1 MINFTANR
9 NKVCEQQQV
18 MPQHNN
24 KNRSRFFD
32 WYLHASLHVALATT
46 ALVQMT
52 FYFCFLPF
60 NAAVTSMVFFG
71 TVFSYNFIKYAQVL
85 AKKKELTL
93 FLKSITALS
102 IVSFVIAAISFFFL
116 NVKAQLLTV
125 FFAFLCVL
133 YVIPLAK
140 TKTNL
145 RNYAGIKIY
154 IVSLCWAGVTMLLP
168 IVNADQ
174 SIEMDIV
181 FKFLQRFILTLILI
195 LIFEIND
202 LKYDDIR
209 LKTVPQTIGVLKTKY
224 LIGLL
229 LIPFYFLEFLKVN
242 YYGNQW
248 LINLILVFVIGFFTY
263 FAHPN
268 RTKYYTLFWVES
280 IPVLWFLLI
289 ILFKYF

>member
-1 MINFTANR
+1 M
-9 NKVCEQQQV
+9 QQQST
-18 MPQHNN
+18 
-24 KNRSRFFD
+24 KNIMRFFD

-52 FYFCFLPF
+52 FYFCYLPF
-60 NAAVTSMVFFG
+60 NAAVTNLVFFG
-71 TVFSYNFIKYAQVL
+71 TVFSYNFIKYAQVI
-85 AKKKELTL
+85 AKKKELTRL
-93 FLKSITALS
+93 LKSILALS
-102 IVSFVIAAISFFFL
+102 VVSFIIAVTSFFFL
-116 NVKAQLLTV
+116 NLKAQLLTV
-125 FFAFLCVL
+125 FFGLLCVL

-140 TKTNL
+140 SKTNL

-154 IVSLCWAGVTMLLP
+154 IVSLCWAGVTTLLP
-168 IVNADQ
+168 IVNAEQ
-174 SIEMDIV
+174 AIESDIV

-195 LIFEIND
+195 LVFEIND

-248 LINLILVFVIGFFTY
+248 IINLILVAVIALFTY
-263 FAHPN
+263 YANPN
-268 RTKYYTLFWVES
+268 RSKYYTLFWVES
-280 IPVLWFLLI
+280 VPVLWYLLV
-289 ILFKYF
+289 ILFNFQ

>member
-1 MINFTANR
+1 M
-9 NKVCEQQQV
+9 QQQST
-18 MPQHNN
+18 
-24 KNRSRFFD
+24 KNIMRFFD

-52 FYFCFLPF
+52 FYFCYLPF
-60 NAAVTSMVFFG
+60 NAAVTNLVFFG
-71 TVFSYNFIKYAQVL
+71 TVFSYNFIKYAQVI
-85 AKKKELTL
+85 AKKKELSL
-93 FLKSITALS
+93 FLKSILALS
-102 IVSFVIAAISFFFL
+102 VVSFLIAVLSFFFL
-116 NVKAQLLTV
+116 NLKAQLLTV
-125 FFAFLCVL
+125 FFGLLCVL

-140 TKTNL
+140 SKTNL

-154 IVSLCWAGVTMLLP
+154 IVSLCWAGVTTLLP
-168 IVNADQ
+168 IVNAEQ
-174 SIEMDIV
+174 AIESDIV

-195 LIFEIND
+195 LVFEIND

-248 LINLILVFVIGFFTY
+248 IINLILVAVISLFTY
-263 FAHPN
+263 YANPN
-268 RTKYYTLFWVES
+268 RSKYYTLFWVES
-280 IPVLWFLLI
+280 VPVLWYLLVV
-289 ILFKYF
+289 LFNFQ

>member
-1 MINFTANR
+1 MQQQSNR
-9 NKVCEQQQV
+9 NIT
-18 MPQHNN
+18 
-24 KNRSRFFD
+24 RFFD

-60 NAAVTSMVFFG
+60 NTAITSLVFFG
-71 TVFSYNFIKYAQVL
+71 TVFSYNFIKYAQVI
-85 AKKKELTL
+85 AKKKELTR
-93 FLKSITALS
+93 FLKSILALS
-102 IVSFVIAAISFFFL
+102 VISFVIAVISFFFL
-116 NVKAQLLTV
+116 NLKAQLLTV
-125 FFAFLCVL
+125 FFGFLCVL

-140 TKTNL
+140 SKTNL
-145 RNYAGIKIY
+145 RNYAGVKIY
-154 IVSLCWAGVTMLLP
+154 IVSLCWAGVTTLLP

-174 SIEMDIV
+174 SIENDIL

-248 LINLILVFVIGFFTY
+248 IINLILVFVIALFTY
-263 FAHPN
+263 YANPN
-268 RTKYYTLFWVES
+268 RSKYYTLFWVES
-280 IPVLWFLLI
+280 VPVLWYLLI
-289 ILFKYF
+289 ILFNFL

>member
-1 MINFTANR
+1 MQQQSNR
-9 NKVCEQQQV
+9 NIT
-18 MPQHNN
+18 
-24 KNRSRFFD
+24 RFFD

-60 NAAVTSMVFFG
+60 NTAITSLVFFG
-71 TVFSYNFIKYAQVL
+71 TVFSYNFIKYAQVI
-85 AKKKELTL
+85 AKKKELTR
-93 FLKSITALS
+93 FLKSILALS
-102 IVSFVIAAISFFFL
+102 VVSFLIAVISFFFL
-116 NVKAQLLTV
+116 NLNAQLLTV
-125 FFAFLCVL
+125 FFGFLCVL

-140 TKTNL
+140 SKTNL

-154 IVSLCWAGVTMLLP
+154 IVSLCWAGVTTLLP

-174 SIEMDIV
+174 SIENDIL

-248 LINLILVFVIGFFTY
+248 IINLILVSVIGLFTY
-263 FAHPN
+263 YANPN
-268 RTKYYTLFWVES
+268 RSKYYTLFWVES
-280 IPVLWFLLI
+280 IPVLWYLLI
-289 ILFKYF
+289 ILFNFL

>member
-1 MINFTANR
+1 MQQQSNR
-9 NKVCEQQQV
+9 NIT
-18 MPQHNN
+18 
-24 KNRSRFFD
+24 RFFD

-60 NAAVTSMVFFG
+60 NTAITSLVFFG
-71 TVFSYNFIKYAQVL
+71 TIFSYNFIKYAQVI
-85 AKKKELTL
+85 AKKKELTR
-93 FLKSITALS
+93 FLKSILALS
-102 IVSFVIAAISFFFL
+102 VVSFFIAVISFFFL
-116 NVKAQLLTV
+116 NLKAQLLTV
-125 FFAFLCVL
+125 FFGFLCVL

-140 TKTNL
+140 SKTNL

-154 IVSLCWAGVTMLLP
+154 IVSLCWAGVTTLLP

-174 SIEMDIV
+174 SIENDIL

-248 LINLILVFVIGFFTY
+248 IINLILVSVIALFTY
-263 FAHPN
+263 YANPN
-268 RTKYYTLFWVES
+268 RSKYYTLFWVES
-280 IPVLWFLLI
+280 IPVLWYLLI
-289 ILFKYF
+289 ILFNFL

>member
-1 MINFTANR
+1 MQQQSNR
-9 NKVCEQQQV
+9 NIT
-18 MPQHNN
+18 
-24 KNRSRFFD
+24 RFFD

-60 NAAVTSMVFFG
+60 NTAITSLVFFG
-71 TVFSYNFIKYAQVL
+71 TVFSYNFIKYAQVI
-85 AKKKELTL
+85 AKKKELTR
-93 FLKSITALS
+93 FLKSILALS
-102 IVSFVIAAISFFFL
+102 VVSFLIAVISFFFL
-116 NVKAQLLTV
+116 NLNAQLLTV
-125 FFAFLCVL
+125 FFGFLCVL

-140 TKTNL
+140 SKTNL

-154 IVSLCWAGVTMLLP
+154 IVSLCWAGVTTLLP

-174 SIEMDIV
+174 SIENDIL

-248 LINLILVFVIGFFTY
+248 IINLILVSVIALFTY
-263 FAHPN
+263 YANPN
-268 RTKYYTLFWVES
+268 RSKYYTLFWVES
-280 IPVLWFLLI
+280 IPVLWYLLI
-289 ILFKYF
+289 ILFNFL

>member
-1 MINFTANR
+1 MQQQSNR
-9 NKVCEQQQV
+9 NIT
-18 MPQHNN
+18 
-24 KNRSRFFD
+24 RFFD

-60 NAAVTSMVFFG
+60 NAAITSLVFFG
-71 TVFSYNFIKYAQVL
+71 TVFSYNFIKYAQVIV
-85 AKKKELTL
+85 KKKELTR
-93 FLKSITALS
+93 FLKSILALS
-102 IVSFVIAAISFFFL
+102 VVSFVIAVISFFFL
-116 NVKAQLLTV
+116 NLKAQLLTV
-125 FFAFLCVL
+125 FFGFLCVL

-140 TKTNL
+140 SKTNL

-154 IVSLCWAGVTMLLP
+154 IVSLCWAGVTTLLP

-174 SIEMDIV
+174 TIENDIL

-248 LINLILVFVIGFFTY
+248 IINLILVFVIALFTY
-263 FAHPN
+263 YANPN
-268 RTKYYTLFWVES
+268 RSKYYTLFWVES
-280 IPVLWFLLI
+280 VPVLWYLLI
-289 ILFKYF
+289 ILFNFL

>member
-1 MINFTANR
+1 M
-9 NKVCEQQQV
+9 QQQST
-18 MPQHNN
+18 
-24 KNRSRFFD
+24 KNITRFFD

-52 FYFCFLPF
+52 FYFCYLPF
-60 NAAVTSMVFFG
+60 NAAVTNLVFFG
-71 TVFSYNFIKYAQVL
+71 TVFSYNFIKYAQVI

-93 FLKSITALS
+93 FLKSILALS
-102 IVSFVIAAISFFFL
+102 VVSFVIAVISFFFL
-116 NVKAQLLTV
+116 NLKAQLLTV
-125 FFAFLCVL
+125 FFGLLCVL

-140 TKTNL
+140 SKTNL

-154 IVSLCWAGVTMLLP
+154 IVSLCWAGVTTLLP
-168 IVNADQ
+168 IVNAEQ
-174 SIEMDIV
+174 AIENDIV

-195 LIFEIND
+195 LVFEIND

-248 LINLILVFVIGFFTY
+248 IVNLILVAVIALFTY
-263 FAHPN
+263 YANPN
-268 RTKYYTLFWVES
+268 RSKYYTLFWVES
-280 IPVLWFLLI
+280 VPVLWYLLI
-289 ILFKYF
+289 ILFNFQ

>member
-1 MINFTANR
+1 MLLLKKIVNF
-9 NKVCEQQQV
+9 
-18 MPQHNN
+18 
-24 KNRSRFFD
+24 
-32 WYLHASLHVALATT
+32 YLNASIHVALATT

-60 NAAVTSMVFFG
+60 NAAVTSLVLFG
-71 TVFSYNFIKYAQVL
+71 TIFSYNFIKYAQIIV
-85 AKKKELTL
+85 KRKPLTPY
-93 FLKSITALS
+93 LKYITGLS
-102 IVSFVIAAISFFFL
+102 LLSLVITLISFFFL
-116 NVKAQLLTV
+116 NFNTQLLTV
-125 FFAFLCVL
+125 FFGLLCVL

-140 TKTNL
+140 SKTNL

-154 IVSLCWAGVTMLLP
+154 IVSLCWAGVTTLLP

-174 SIEMDIV
+174 NIEMDIL
-181 FKFLQRFILTLILI
+181 FKFLQRFVLTLILI

-248 LINLILVFVIGFFTY
+248 IINLILVAVIALFTY
-263 FAHPN
+263 YANPN
-268 RTKYYTLFWVES
+268 RSKYYTLFWVES
-280 IPVLWFLLI
+280 IPMLWFLLI
-289 ILFKYF
+289 ILFNFL

>member
-1 MINFTANR
+1 MQQQSNR
-9 NKVCEQQQV
+9 NIT
-18 MPQHNN
+18 P
-24 KNRSRFFD
+24 FFD

-60 NAAVTSMVFFG
+60 NAAITSLVFFG
-71 TVFSYNFIKYAQVL
+71 TIFSYNFIKYAQVI
-85 AKKKELTL
+85 AKKKELTR
-93 FLKSITALS
+93 FLKSILALS
-102 IVSFVIAAISFFFL
+102 VVSFFIAVISFFFL
-116 NVKAQLLTV
+116 NLKAQLLTV
-125 FFAFLCVL
+125 FFGFLCVL

-140 TKTNL
+140 SKTNL

-154 IVSLCWAGVTMLLP
+154 IVSLCWAGVTTLLP

-174 SIEMDIV
+174 TIENDIL

-195 LIFEIND
+195 LVFEIND

-229 LIPFYFLEFLKVN
+229 LIPFYFLEFLKVS

-248 LINLILVFVIGFFTY
+248 IINLILVSVIALFTY
-263 FAHPN
+263 YANPN
-268 RTKYYTLFWVES
+268 RSKYYTLFWVES
-280 IPVLWFLLI
+280 VPVLWYLLI
-289 ILFKYF
+289 ILFNFL

>member
-1 MINFTANR
+1 MQQQSNR
-9 NKVCEQQQV
+9 NIT
-18 MPQHNN
+18 
-24 KNRSRFFD
+24 RFFD

-60 NAAVTSMVFFG
+60 NTAITNLVFFG
-71 TVFSYNFIKYAQVL
+71 TVFSYNFIKYAQVI
-85 AKKKELTL
+85 AKKKELTR
-93 FLKSITALS
+93 FLKSILALS
-102 IVSFVIAAISFFFL
+102 FVSFVIAVISFFFL
-116 NVKAQLLTV
+116 NLKAQLLTV
-125 FFAFLCVL
+125 FFGFLCVL

-140 TKTNL
+140 SKTNL

-154 IVSLCWAGVTMLLP
+154 IVSLCWAGVTTLLP

-174 SIEMDIV
+174 TIENDIL

-248 LINLILVFVIGFFTY
+248 IINLILVCVIALFTY
-263 FAHPN
+263 YANPN
-268 RTKYYTLFWVES
+268 RSKYYTLFWVES
-280 IPVLWFLLI
+280 IPVLWYLLI
-289 ILFKYF
+289 ILFNFL

>member
-1 MINFTANR
+1 MQQQRNR
-9 NKVCEQQQV
+9 NIT
-18 MPQHNN
+18 
-24 KNRSRFFD
+24 RFFD

-60 NAAVTSMVFFG
+60 NAAVTSLVFFG
-71 TVFSYNFIKYAQVL
+71 TVFSYNFIKYAQVI
-85 AKKKELTL
+85 AKKKELTR
-93 FLKSITALS
+93 FLKSITVLS
-102 IVSFVIAAISFFFL
+102 VISFVIAVISFFFL
-116 NVKAQLLTV
+116 NLKAQLLTV
-125 FFAFLCVL
+125 FFGFLCIL

-140 TKTNL
+140 SKTNL

-154 IVSLCWAGVTMLLP
+154 IVSLCWAGVTTLLP
-168 IVNADQ
+168 IVNAGQ
-174 SIEMDIV
+174 SIENDIL

-224 LIGLL
+224 LIVLL

-248 LINLILVFVIGFFTY
+248 VINLILVFVIALFTY
-263 FAHPN
+263 YANPN
-268 RTKYYTLFWVES
+268 RSKYYTLFWVES
-280 IPVLWFLLI
+280 IPVLWYLLI
-289 ILFKYF
+289 ILFNFL

>member
-1 MINFTANR
+1 M
-9 NKVCEQQQV
+9 QQQS
-18 MPQHNN
+18 NTN
-24 KNRSRFFD
+24 IKRFFN

-52 FYFCFLPF
+52 FYFCFLRF
-60 NAAVTSMVFFG
+60 DAAVTSMVFFG
-71 TVFSYNFIKYAQVL
+71 TVFSYNFIKYAQVI
-85 AKKKELTL
+85 AKKNELTL
-93 FLKSITALS
+93 FLKSIVALS
-102 IVSFVIAAISFFFL
+102 ILSFLIVVISFFFL
-116 NVKAQLLTV
+116 NLKAQLLTV
-125 FFAFLCVL
+125 FFGFLCVL

-154 IVSLCWAGVTMLLP
+154 IVSLCWAGVTTLLP
-168 IVNADQ
+168 IVNAEQ
-174 SIEMDIV
+174 PIEIDIV

-224 LIGLL
+224 LIFLL

-248 LINLILVFVIGFFTY
+248 IINLILVFVIALFTY
-263 FAHPN
+263 YANPN
-268 RTKYYTLFWVES
+268 RSKYYTLFWVES
-280 IPVLWFLLI
+280 VPVLWFLLI
-289 ILFKYF
+289 ILFNFL

>member
-1 MINFTANR
+1 MQQLSSR
-9 NKVCEQQQV
+9 NIA
-18 MPQHNN
+18 
-24 KNRSRFFD
+24 RFFD
-32 WYLHASLHVALATT
+32 WYLYASLHVALATT
-46 ALVQMT
+46 VLVQMT

-60 NAAVTSMVFFG
+60 NTAVTSLVFFG
-71 TVFSYNFIKYAQVL
+71 TVFSYNFIKYAQVI
-85 AKKKELTL
+85 AKKKELTR
-93 FLKSITALS
+93 FLKSITVLS
-102 IVSFVIAAISFFFL
+102 VISFVIAVISFFFL
-116 NVKAQLLTV
+116 NLKAQLLTV
-125 FFAFLCVL
+125 FFGLLCVL

-140 TKTNL
+140 SKTNL

-154 IVSLCWAGVTMLLP
+154 IVSLCWAGVTTLLP

-174 SIEMDIV
+174 SIENDIL

-224 LIGLL
+224 LIVLL

-248 LINLILVFVIGFFTY
+248 IINLILVFVIALFTY
-263 FAHPN
+263 YANPN
-268 RTKYYTLFWVES
+268 RSKYYTLFWVES
-280 IPVLWFLLI
+280 IPVLWYLLI
-289 ILFKYF
+289 ILFNFL

>member
-1 MINFTANR
+1 MQQQSNR
-9 NKVCEQQQV
+9 NIT
-18 MPQHNN
+18 
-24 KNRSRFFD
+24 RFFD

-60 NAAVTSMVFFG
+60 NSAITSLVFFG
-71 TVFSYNFIKYAQVL
+71 TVFSYNFIKYAQVI
-85 AKKKELTL
+85 AKKKELTR
-93 FLKSITALS
+93 FLKSILALS
-102 IVSFVIAAISFFFL
+102 IVSFLIAVLSFFFL
-116 NVKAQLLTV
+116 NLKAQLLTV
-125 FFAFLCVL
+125 FFGLLCVL

-140 TKTNL
+140 SKTNL

-154 IVSLCWAGVTMLLP
+154 IVSLCWAGVTTLLP

-174 SIEMDIV
+174 SIENDIL

-195 LIFEIND
+195 LVFEIND

-248 LINLILVFVIGFFTY
+248 IINLILVSVIALFTY
-263 FAHPN
+263 YANPN
-268 RTKYYTLFWVES
+268 RSKYYTLFWVES
-280 IPVLWFLLI
+280 IPVLWYLLI
-289 ILFKYF
+289 ILFNFL

>member
-1 MINFTANR
+1 MQQQSNR
-9 NKVCEQQQV
+9 NIT
-18 MPQHNN
+18 
-24 KNRSRFFD
+24 RFFD

-60 NAAVTSMVFFG
+60 NAAITSLVFFG
-71 TVFSYNFIKYAQVL
+71 TIFSYNFIKYAQVI
-85 AKKKELTL
+85 AKKKELTR
-93 FLKSITALS
+93 FLKSILALS
-102 IVSFVIAAISFFFL
+102 VVSFFIAVISFFFL
-116 NVKAQLLTV
+116 NLKAQLLTV
-125 FFAFLCVL
+125 FFGFLCVL

-140 TKTNL
+140 SKTNL

-154 IVSLCWAGVTMLLP
+154 IVSLCWAGVTTLLP

-174 SIEMDIV
+174 TIENDIL

-195 LIFEIND
+195 LVFEIND

-248 LINLILVFVIGFFTY
+248 IINLILVSVIALFTY
-263 FAHPN
+263 YANPN
-268 RTKYYTLFWVES
+268 RSKYYTLFWVENV
-280 IPVLWFLLI
+280 PVLWYLLI
-289 ILFKYF
+289 ILFNFL

>member
-1 MINFTANR
+1 M
-9 NKVCEQQQV
+9 QQQS
-18 MPQHNN
+18 NSTI
-24 KNRSRFFD
+24 KRFFD

-46 ALVQMT
+46 VLVQMT

-60 NAAVTSMVFFG
+60 NIAITSLVFFG
-71 TVFSYNFIKYAQVL
+71 TVFSYNFIKYAQVI
-85 AKKKELTL
+85 AKKKELTR
-93 FLKSITALS
+93 FLKSIIVLSVISLIIAL
-102 IVSFVIAAISFFFL
+102 ISFLFL
-116 NVKAQLLTV
+116 DLKAQLLTV
-125 FFAFLCVL
+125 FFGLLCVL

-140 TKTNL
+140 SKTNL

-154 IVSLCWAGVTMLLP
+154 IVSLCWAGVTTLLP

-174 SIEMDIV
+174 TIENDIL

-195 LIFEIND
+195 LVFEIND

-209 LKTVPQTIGVLKTKY
+209 LKTVPQTFGVLKTKY

-248 LINLILVFVIGFFTY
+248 IINLILVSVIALFTY
-263 FAHPN
+263 YANPN
-268 RTKYYTLFWVES
+268 RSKYYTLFWVES
-280 IPVLWFLLI
+280 IPVLWYLLI
-289 ILFKYF
+289 ILFNTHYL

>member
-1 MINFTANR
+1 MQQQSNR
-9 NKVCEQQQV
+9 NIT
-18 MPQHNN
+18 
-24 KNRSRFFD
+24 RFFD

-60 NAAVTSMVFFG
+60 NSAITSLVFFG
-71 TVFSYNFIKYAQVL
+71 TVFSYNFIKYAQVI
-85 AKKKELTL
+85 AKKKKLTR
-93 FLKSITALS
+93 FLKSILVLS
-102 IVSFVIAAISFFFL
+102 VVSFLIAVISFFFL
-116 NVKAQLLTV
+116 NLKAQLLTV
-125 FFAFLCVL
+125 FFGFLCVL

-140 TKTNL
+140 SKTNL
-145 RNYAGIKIY
+145 RNYAGVKIY
-154 IVSLCWAGVTMLLP
+154 IVSLCWAGVTTLLP

-174 SIEMDIV
+174 SIENDIL

-195 LIFEIND
+195 LVFEIND

-248 LINLILVFVIGFFTY
+248 IINLILVSVIALFTY
-263 FAHPN
+263 YANPN
-268 RTKYYTLFWVES
+268 RSKYYTLFWVES
-280 IPVLWFLLI
+280 IPVLWYLLI
-289 ILFKYF
+289 ILFNFL

>member
-1 MINFTANR
+1 MS
-9 NKVCEQQQV
+9 
-18 MPQHNN
+18 QHNT
-24 KNRSRFFD
+24 KNITHFFD
-32 WYLHASLHVALATT
+32 WYLQASLHVALATT

-52 FYFCFLPF
+52 FYFCYLSFS
-60 NAAVTSMVFFG
+60 AAVTALVFFG
-71 TVFSYNFIKYAQVL
+71 TVFSYNFIKYAPIIV
-85 AKKKELTL
+85 KRKRLTP
-93 FLKSITALS
+93 FLKSVIAISAISML
-102 IVSFVIAAISFFFL
+102 IAAISFFYL
-116 NVKAQLLTV
+116 NFNAQILTV

-133 YVIPLAK
+133 YVIPVAK
-140 TKTNL
+140 SKTNL

-154 IVSLCWAGVTMLLP
+154 IVSLCWAGVTTLLP

-174 SIEMDIV
+174 TIQMDIV
-181 FKFLQRFILTLILI
+181 FKFSQRFILTLILI

-224 LIGLL
+224 LIVLL

-268 RTKYYTLFWVES
+268 RTKYFTLFWVES
-280 IPVLWFLLI
+280 VPILWFLLVV
-289 ILFKYF
+289 LFNYI

>member
-1 MINFTANR
+1 M
-9 NKVCEQQQV
+9 
-18 MPQHNN
+18 
-24 KNRSRFFD
+24 
-32 WYLHASLHVALATT
+32 
-46 ALVQMT
+46 
-52 FYFCFLPF
+52 
-60 NAAVTSMVFFG
+60 
-71 TVFSYNFIKYAQVL
+71 
-85 AKKKELTL
+85 
-93 FLKSITALS
+93 
-102 IVSFVIAAISFFFL
+102 
-116 NVKAQLLTV
+116 
-125 FFAFLCVL
+125 
-133 YVIPLAK
+133 
-140 TKTNL
+140 
-145 RNYAGIKIY
+145 
-154 IVSLCWAGVTMLLP
+154 LP
-168 IVNADQ
+168 IVNAEQ
-174 SIEMDIV
+174 AIENDIV

>member
-1 MINFTANR
+1 MQQQSNR
-9 NKVCEQQQV
+9 NIT
-18 MPQHNN
+18 
-24 KNRSRFFD
+24 RFFD

-60 NAAVTSMVFFG
+60 NTAITNLVFFG
-71 TVFSYNFIKYAQVL
+71 TVFSYNFIKYAQVI
-85 AKKKELTL
+85 AKKKELTR
-93 FLKSITALS
+93 FLKSILALS
-102 IVSFVIAAISFFFL
+102 FVSFVIAVISFFFL
-116 NVKAQLLTV
+116 NLKAQLLTV
-125 FFAFLCVL
+125 FFGFLCVL

-140 TKTNL
+140 SKTNL

-154 IVSLCWAGVTMLLP
+154 IVSLCWAGVTTLLP

-174 SIEMDIV
+174 TIENDIL

-248 LINLILVFVIGFFTY
+248 IINLILAGMVQALVARRRARLRHQRQLYNNWQT
-263 FAHPN
+263 
-268 RTKYYTLFWVES
+268 TKLSFRSVS
-280 IPVLWFLLI
+280 S
-289 ILFKYF
+289 

>member
-1 MINFTANR
+1 MQQQSNR
-9 NKVCEQQQV
+9 NIT
-18 MPQHNN
+18 
-24 KNRSRFFD
+24 RFFD

-52 FYFCFLPF
+52 FYFCFLSF
-60 NAAVTSMVFFG
+60 NVAITSLVFFG
-71 TVFSYNFIKYAQVL
+71 TVFSYNFIKYAQVI

-102 IVSFVIAAISFFFL
+102 ILSFLIAVISFFFL
-116 NVKAQLLTV
+116 NLKAQLLTV
-125 FFAFLCVL
+125 FFGFLCVL

-140 TKTNL
+140 SKTNL

-154 IVSLCWAGVTMLLP
+154 IVSLCWAGVTTLLP

-174 SIEMDIV
+174 SIENDIL

-248 LINLILVFVIGFFTY
+248 IINLILVCVIALFTY
-263 FAHPN
+263 YANPN
-268 RTKYYTLFWVES
+268 RSKYYTLFWVES
-280 IPVLWFLLI
+280 IPVLWYLLI
-289 ILFKYF
+289 ILFNFL

>member
-1 MINFTANR
+1 MQQQSNR
-9 NKVCEQQQV
+9 NIT
-18 MPQHNN
+18 
-24 KNRSRFFD
+24 RFFD

-60 NAAVTSMVFFG
+60 NTAITSLVFFG
-71 TVFSYNFIKYAQVL
+71 TVFSYNFIKYAQVI
-85 AKKKELTL
+85 AKKKELTR
-93 FLKSITALS
+93 FLKSILALS
-102 IVSFVIAAISFFFL
+102 IVSFLIAVISFFFL
-116 NVKAQLLTV
+116 NLNAQLLTV
-125 FFAFLCVL
+125 FFGFLCVL

-140 TKTNL
+140 SKTNL

-154 IVSLCWAGVTMLLP
+154 IVSLCWAGVTTLLP

-174 SIEMDIV
+174 SIENDIL

-202 LKYDDIR
+202 LKDDDIR

-248 LINLILVFVIGFFTY
+248 IINLILVSVIALFTY
-263 FAHPN
+263 YANPN
-268 RTKYYTLFWVES
+268 RSKYYTLFWVES
-280 IPVLWFLLI
+280 VPVLWYLLI
-289 ILFKYF
+289 ILFNFL

>member
-1 MINFTANR
+1 M
-9 NKVCEQQQV
+9 QQQST
-18 MPQHNN
+18 
-24 KNRSRFFD
+24 KNITRFFD

-52 FYFCFLPF
+52 FYFCYLPF
-60 NAAVTSMVFFG
+60 NAAVTSLVFFG
-71 TVFSYNFIKYAQVL
+71 TVFSYNFIKYAQVI

-93 FLKSITALS
+93 FLKSILALS
-102 IVSFVIAAISFFFL
+102 VVSFVIAVISFFFL
-116 NVKAQLLTV
+116 NLKAQLLTA
-125 FFAFLCVL
+125 FFGLLCVL

-140 TKTNL
+140 SKTNL

-154 IVSLCWAGVTMLLP
+154 IVSLCWAGVTTLLP
-168 IVNADQ
+168 IVNAEQ
-174 SIEMDIV
+174 AIENDIV

-195 LIFEIND
+195 LVFEIND

-248 LINLILVFVIGFFTY
+248 IINLILVAVIALFTY
-263 FAHPN
+263 YANPN
-268 RTKYYTLFWVES
+268 RSKYYTLFWVES
-280 IPVLWFLLI
+280 VPVLWYLLV
-289 ILFKYF
+289 ILFNFQ

>member
-1 MINFTANR
+1 MQQQSNR
-9 NKVCEQQQV
+9 NI
-18 MPQHNN
+18 M
-24 KNRSRFFD
+24 RFFD

-60 NAAVTSMVFFG
+60 NAAITSLVFFG
-71 TVFSYNFIKYAQVL
+71 TVFSYNFIKYAQVIV
-85 AKKKELTL
+85 KKKELTR
-93 FLKSITALS
+93 FLKSILALS
-102 IVSFVIAAISFFFL
+102 VVSFLIAILSFLFL
-116 NVKAQLLTV
+116 NLKAQLLTV
-125 FFAFLCVL
+125 FFGFLCVL

-140 TKTNL
+140 SKTNL

-154 IVSLCWAGVTMLLP
+154 IVSLCWAGVTTLLP

-174 SIEMDIV
+174 NIENDIL

-224 LIGLL
+224 LIGFL

-248 LINLILVFVIGFFTY
+248 IINLILVFVIGLFTY
-263 FAHPN
+263 YANPN
-268 RTKYYTLFWVES
+268 RSKYYTLFWVES
-280 IPVLWFLLI
+280 IPVLWYLLI
-289 ILFKYF
+289 ILFNFL

>member
-1 MINFTANR
+1 MQQQSNR
-9 NKVCEQQQV
+9 NIT
-18 MPQHNN
+18 
-24 KNRSRFFD
+24 RFFD

-60 NAAVTSMVFFG
+60 NTAITSLVFFG
-71 TVFSYNFIKYAQVL
+71 TVFSYNFIKYAQVI
-85 AKKKELTL
+85 AKKKELTR
-93 FLKSITALS
+93 FLKSILALS
-102 IVSFVIAAISFFFL
+102 VISFVIAVISFFFL
-116 NVKAQLLTV
+116 NLKAQLLTV
-125 FFAFLCVL
+125 FFGFLCVL

-140 TKTNL
+140 SKTNL
-145 RNYAGIKIY
+145 RNYAGVKIY
-154 IVSLCWAGVTMLLP
+154 IVSLCWAGVTTLLP

-174 SIEMDIV
+174 SIENDIL

-248 LINLILVFVIGFFTY
+248 IINLILVFVIALFTY
-263 FAHPN
+263 YANPN
-268 RTKYYTLFWVES
+268 RSKYYTLFWVES
-280 IPVLWFLLI
+280 VPVLWYLLI
-289 ILFKYF
+289 ILFNFP

>member
-1 MINFTANR
+1 M
-9 NKVCEQQQV
+9 QQQS
-18 MPQHNN
+18 NTN
-24 KNRSRFFD
+24 IKRFFN

-52 FYFCFLPF
+52 FYFCFLRF
-60 NAAVTSMVFFG
+60 DAAVTSMVFFG
-71 TVFSYNFIKYAQVL
+71 TVFSYNFIKYAQVI

-93 FLKSITALS
+93 FLKSIVALS
-102 IVSFVIAAISFFFL
+102 VLSFLIVVISFFFL
-116 NVKAQLLTV
+116 NLKAQLLTV
-125 FFAFLCVL
+125 FFGLLCVL

-154 IVSLCWAGVTMLLP
+154 IVSLCWAGVTTLLP
-168 IVNADQ
+168 IVNADE
-174 SIEMDIV
+174 SIEIDIV

-224 LIGLL
+224 LIFLL

-248 LINLILVFVIGFFTY
+248 IINLILVLVIALFTY
-263 FAHPN
+263 YANPN
-268 RTKYYTLFWVES
+268 RSKYYTLFWVES
-280 IPVLWFLLI
+280 VPVLWFLLI
-289 ILFKYF
+289 ILFNFL